1 MKQKRDTN
9 VLITAEYP
17 QFADPGILAQ
27 VVPELE
33 KDPAIW
39 LQPVAKLARQSA
51 GTAIWE
57 GLAK

>member
-9 VLITAEYP
+9 VVITAVYP
-17 QFADPGILAQ
+17 QFANPGILAQ
-27 VVPELE
+27 VVPETE
-33 KDPAIW
+33 RDSAIW
-39 LQPVAKLARQSA
+39 PQPVAKLARQSA

>member
-33 KDPAIW
+33 NAPAIW
-39 LQPVAKLARQSA
+39 LQSVAKLARQPA
-51 GTAIWE
+51 DKALWE
-57 GLAK
+57 GLAI